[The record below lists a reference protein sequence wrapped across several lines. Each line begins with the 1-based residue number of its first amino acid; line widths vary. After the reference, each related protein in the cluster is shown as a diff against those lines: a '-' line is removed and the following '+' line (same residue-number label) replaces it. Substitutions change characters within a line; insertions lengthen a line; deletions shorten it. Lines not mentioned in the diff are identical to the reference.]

1 MRVVVDAFGGDNAP
15 FEIIKG
21 ASDASIEY
29 GTEITLTGNE
39 EKIRQI
45 ISDNGLKFHGE
56 LKIVNT
62 DDIITMHDDPTSLMK
77 AHSES
82 SMALAFKEL
91 AEDRADAFV
100 SAGSTGA
107 LVVGGTLMIKR
118 IKGIKRPA
126 LAGMIPS
133 PNGHYMLMDMGANAE
148 CKPEM
153 LCQFGIMA
161 SVYLENVEGR
171 KNPSIGLLN
180 IGTEDSKGGELQ
192 KAAYA
197 LMKEAPIN
205 FAGNIESREMPKGVC
220 DAVITDGFTGNIALK
235 LIEGSAATLFG
246 LIKSALYKNLKNK
259 LAALVV
265 KNDLKAV
272 KKIMDSTE
280 VGGAPLLGVRK
291 TVIKAH
297 GSSDAKALKNAVRQA
312 VRFTETGVIDKISAS
327 VEALTAK
334 EKQNGNT

>member
-161 SVYLENVEGR
+161 SVYLENVDGR

>member
-29 GTEITLTGNE
+29 ETEITLTGNE

-45 ISDNGLKFHGE
+45 ISDNGLEFHGE
-56 LKIVNT
+56 LKIVHT
-62 DDIITMHDDPTSLMK
+62 EDIISMHDDPTSLMK
-77 AHSES
+77 AHSAS

-171 KNPSIGLLN
+171 KNPSVGLLN

-334 EKQNGNT
+334 EKENGNS

>member
-29 GTEITLTGNE
+29 ETEITLTGNE

>member
-29 GTEITLTGNE
+29 ETEITLTGNE

-297 GSSDAKALKNAVRQA
+297 GSSDAKALENAVRQA